1 MILAIDTSGQNL
13 GLALA
18 SEGFCRHSILLKPG
32 LKHGEILQ
40 NTIAEFLNNSD
51 VDFKQLTAIAIT
63 LGPGS
68 FTGLRI
74 GMAAAKAYSYSLDI
88 PLTGI
93 STLESG
99 ANGVKDSAKP
109 VVVLFDAKRNEIYWA
124 AFDCSGP
131 IPSRLTRDSVGPI
144 EHLEELVRDESIF
157 FGPHSMENL
166 IKQHLGVAD
175 YRLNDDFNLA
185 IPAAIYG
192 EIDLKRRLHLERN
205 ELVPIYLRN

>member
-18 SEGFCRHSILLKPG
+18 DERKCHHSTLLKPG

-40 NTIAEFLNNSD
+40 NTVSD
-51 VDFKQLTAIAIT
+51 FMKDSAINFEQLTAIAVT

-74 GMAAAKAYSYSLDI
+74 GMAAAKAYSYALNI

-99 ANGVKDSAKP
+99 AYAIKGSACP
-109 VVVLFDAKRNEIYWA
+109 VIVLFDAKRNEIYWA
-124 AFDCSGP
+124 AFDCSGET
-131 IPSRLTRDSVGPI
+131 PSRLTSDTVGPI
-144 EHLEELVRDESIF
+144 ERLEELARNDSIF
-157 FGPHSMENL
+157 FGPRSLEGIL
-166 IKQHLGVAD
+166 KQYLGVAD
-175 YRLNDDFNLA
+175 YRHNDDFNLA
-185 IPAAIYG
+185 IPAAIRG
-192 EIDLKRRLHLERN
+192 EQDFKRRMYLERD

>member
-1 MILAIDTSGQNL
+1 MILAIDTSGPNL

-18 SEGFCRHSILLKPG
+18 EKGACCNSILLKPG

-40 NTIAEFLNNSD
+40 TAVSGFLKDSAIN
-51 VDFKQLTAIAIT
+51 FEQLVAIAVT

-74 GMAAAKAYSYSLDI
+74 GMAAAKAYSYALNI

-99 ANGVKDSAKP
+99 AYAIRGSANP
-109 VVVLFDAKRNEIYWA
+109 VVVLFDAKRNEVYWA
-124 AFDCSGP
+124 AFDCSGET
-131 IPSRLTRDSVGPI
+131 PSRMTPDTVGPI
-144 EHLEELVRDESIF
+144 EQLEELAHNDSIF
-157 FGPHSMENL
+157 FGPNSLDNVL
-166 IKQHLGVAD
+166 KQHLGVSD
-175 YRLNDDFNLA
+175 YRHNDDFNLA
-185 IPAAIYG
+185 IPAALRG
-192 EIDLKRRLHLERN
+192 EMDFRQRMHLERD